1 MLQEFDAETLKVTLD
16 KDTWITS
23 ASDQALH
30 AAVPEEFG
38 GVPHGATPEHL
49 FALSILNC
57 YLATFKVISEKS
69 GYTFTDLSGT
79 VTIGLEKDAEPP
91 INKAV
96 IHVELQG
103 DQTHGERIARKALQ
117 HCYVHQS
124 IKTPVHVSLN
134 GEDI

>member
-1 MLQEFDAETLKVTLD
+1 MSEKFDAETLTITLD
-16 KDTWITS
+16 NDTWITS
-23 ASDQALH
+23 ANDQALH
-30 AAVPEEFG
+30 AAIPEEFG

-57 YLATFKVISEKS
+57 YLATFKVISKKS
-69 GYTFTDLSGT
+69 GYAFKSLSGT
-79 VTIGLEKDAEPP
+79 ITVELESNAEPP
-91 INKAV
+91 INKAE

-103 DQTHGERIARKALQ
+103 DQTHGEKIAQKALQ

-124 IKTPVHVSLN
+124 VKTPVHVLVN